1 MTLRKHSCHRNF
13 HSRLFAIIVS
23 ECTYAY
29 RIHIIG
35 PSIWLDNWLV
45 DWNGPIGQS
54 NQWAG
59 SLNTAL
65 QNQVV
70 CNYRCNTNE
79 ILDCIMVFI
88 IRPSLGKGFHVTQ
101 SLNKELYSLLPE
113 CPRILNCIKKH
124 GICKYKIMPWKA
136 LKRHWILE
144 TFLKIVLRLKN
155 CARKHCFQTC

>member
-1 MTLRKHSCHRNF
+1 MTLRRHSCHRNF
-13 HSRLFAIIVS
+13 HSRLFAIVVS

-54 NQWAG
+54 NLWAG

-70 CNYRCNTNE
+70 WNHRCNTNE

-88 IRPSLGKGFHVTQ
+88 IRPSLGKGCHVTW
-101 SLNKELYSLLPE
+101 SLNKELYSLLHIYISWTSFSNISAFSSQLPS
-113 CPRILNCIKKH
+113 CSVSL
-124 GICKYKIMPWKA
+124 
-136 LKRHWILE
+136 L
-144 TFLKIVLRLKN
+144 IVFNSL
-155 CARKHCFQTC
+155 ARKGSQFL